1 MSLYSFQAATTE
13 TDFRAPKTKI
23 FHHCIVGMQA
33 IDKPWQQLFGQIL
46 NKYLSVESWVCCCC
60 VSVNLYIHPIEK
72 NILKIRLN
80 INVDVAM
87 VIVQLSPPKR
97 PKHTMRRGNSNKY
110 LKPPFTRFQE
120 PEFVKGTPIARG
132 FLPQTPVKPFVCV
145 CVCRM
150 EMIYFGQ
157 KMYRIWLR
165 TLDTSTGYKHTQG
178 IPLPIFWMM

>member
-1 MSLYSFQAATTE
+1 MYTNISFDLIYTQVHLPPSLGGVSLYLFQAATTE

-33 IDKPWQQLFGQIL
+33 IDKPWQQLCGQIL
-46 NKYLSVESWVCCCC
+46 NKYLSVESWVCCGC
-60 VSVNLYIHPIEK
+60 VSVNLYIHPVEK
-72 NILKIRLN
+72 SILKIRLN

-120 PEFVKGTPIARG
+120 PEFVKDTPIDRG

-145 CVCRM
+145 CVSD
-150 EMIYFGQ
+150 GND
-157 KMYRIWLR
+157 L
-165 TLDTSTGYKHTQG
+165 
-178 IPLPIFWMM
+178 FWPENV